1 MARSIRML
9 EWILSS
15 LVALR
20 SFKTCRKAHTV
31 SQRVIGTSLHQSSNW
46 RGWVAWEKLILL
58 IEAEVKKAFGSSALS
73 SSFITTLSLRSNKGW
88 RFTSI
93 FFFTPYV
100 FIEAFLTSFTPVIKL
115 SSTWALAI
123 LFFFPA
129 QLNNIYSPPE
139 TSASSSRAQFFFSSW
154 VAEAALCSARLIS
167 PPCLTFSTV
176 GQTALVPFRC
186 HPIPPTKNL

>member
-58 IEAEVKKAFGSSALS
+58 IEAEVKKALGSSALS

-88 RFTSI
+88 IFTSI
-93 FFFTPYV
+93 FFFYSLCIYRSI
-100 FIEAFLTSFTPVIKL
+100 FNIFYSSNQIEFHVGSGH
-115 SSTWALAI
+115 S
-123 LFFFPA
+123 FFFPA

-167 PPCLTFSTV
+167 PPCLTSSTV
-176 GQTALVPFRC
+176 GQTAPVPFRC
-186 HPIPPTKNL
+186 HPILPSKNL